1 MEAHPLR
8 FFRNLSR
15 SREIFTVLLNHGFGD
30 LLERLKLRRYV
41 QWGRRVIL
49 RKRQPELPEHYTT
62 AQRLRMTL
70 EDLGPTFI
78 KFGQVLSTRPDI
90 VPADVIA
97 ELEHLQEGVPP
108 FPSDQAVHRLEV
120 EFQKPLSELF
130 AEFEREP
137 LAAGSL
143 GQVHR
148 ARHHDG
154 TLLAVKIRRPNVIRD
169 VERDLALMLDLAIL
183 MERHIP
189 ESDVFDP
196 VGLVNHFTRTIRREM
211 NFCREARTLQEFAKL
226 FRDDA
231 TLTVPF
237 VYDELTCESVLTMQ
251 FVGGCRADDDAG
263 IARLGVAPSQLAS
276 NGARIFMKMAF
287 ELGIFHGDPH
297 PGNLRI
303 QADGSIGLIDYG
315 MVGYL
320 DRAKRDQLVDL
331 FVAIVHQNVDD
342 AVRIVEEMGNPSRP
356 IDDLLLHADV
366 QDFVETYYGVE
377 LARLNVGNMLSDFV
391 SILSQHGLRC
401 PADLMLLIR
410 AIVTLEGVGRRI
422 DPQFNLAGELA
433 PYVERL
439 VKRRYDPK
447 RMAARAMADFRE
459 LLSAVHD
466 LPIHLGNTLEKLS
479 QDELKVQL
487 EHRSLDRLIT
497 EFDRSSNRITVGLVT
512 SSLIVAFALIIRSGS
527 SASTWIT
534 VPVFALS
541 GMLGIWLIYG
551 ILRSGRL

>member
-1 MEAHPLR
+1 LEAHPLR

-49 RKRQPELPEHYTT
+49 RKRQSEIPQHYTT
-62 AQRLRMTL
+62 AERIRMAL
-70 EDLGPTFI
+70 EELGPTFI
-78 KFGQVLSTRPDI
+78 KFGQVMSTRPDL

-97 ELEHLQEGVPP
+97 ELEHLQESVPP
-108 FPSDQAVHRLEV
+108 FPSEQAIHRLEV
-120 EFQKPLSELF
+120 EFQKPIEELF
-130 AEFEREP
+130 AEFDREP

-154 TLLAVKIRRPNVIRD
+154 TRVAVKIRRPNVIRD
-169 VERDLALMLDLAIL
+169 VERDLALMLDLATLI
-183 MERHIP
+183 ERHIP

-231 TLTVPF
+231 TLSVPF
-237 VYDELTCESVLTMQ
+237 VYDELTCESVLTME
-251 FVGGCRADDDAG
+251 FVEGCRADDQVG
-263 IARLGVAPSQLAS
+263 IARLGLEASQLAA

-297 PGNLRI
+297 PGNIRI
-303 QADGSIGLIDYG
+303 QSDGSIALIDYG

-320 DRAKRDQLVDL
+320 DHAKRDQLVDL
-331 FVAIVHQNVDD
+331 FVAIAHQDVDD
-342 AVRIVEEMGNPSRP
+342 AVRLVEEMGNPSRP
-356 IDDLLLHADV
+356 IDDVLLHADV

-377 LARLNVGNMLSDFV
+377 LARLNVGSMLSDFV
-391 SILSQHGLRC
+391 SILAQHGLRC

-422 DPQFNLAGELA
+422 DPQFNLAAELA

-447 RMAARAMADFRE
+447 RVAARAFADFRV

-466 LPIHLGNTLEKLS
+466 LPIHLGNTLEKLG

-512 SSLIVAFALIIRSGS
+512 SSLIVAFALIIRSAS
-527 SASTWIT
+527 SSTWIT